1 MFAKLFLRIIGIKTE
16 DGGRVSEEQLRL
28 LVAGAQK
35 SGGIEKQEGEMIS
48 QVLNMQDRKVSHTPH
63 YLSEKRERRKKRER
77 TTSEN
82 GAMARCLSSALLCV
96 CRCIP
101 LICESVVCLM

>member
-48 QVLNMQDRKVSHTPH
+48 QVLNMQDRKVSHTIRQRRG
-63 YLSEKRERRKKRER
+63 RERIKKGEKIRPHGDLRR
-77 TTSEN
+77 T
-82 GAMARCLSSALLCV
+82 GRRLGVRLSHSCV
-96 CRCIP
+96 CMY
-101 LICESVVCLM
+101 LADL

>member
-48 QVLNMQDRKVSHTPH
+48 QVLNMQDRKVSHTH
-63 YLSEKRERRKKRER
+63 HAICQRRGREER
-77 TTSEN
+77 GT
-82 GAMARCLSSALLCV
+82 GRGIGVCLSHSCV
-96 CRCIP
+96 CACVSR
-101 LICESVVCLM
+101 